1 MEKRHPDI
9 SAYALSLHDLGRAAG
24 DSPALERE
32 VSGVLDLLDRSPE
45 ICEFLANPL
54 VANEGKVSAL
64 ESWLKG
70 KISPA
75 LRHFLLMLIEQGQW
89 GHLRAIAAS
98 FFEMAGARDAKAAA
112 ELTSAVPLS
121 AGKIEE
127 LEAAM
132 SARLKRPVKFHVRVD
147 PGVIGGVSARVGDI
161 IIDGTVSRRLEQL
174 REALAKI

>member
-1 MEKRHPDI
+1 MENRPPDI
-9 SAYALSLHDLGRAAG
+9 SAYAASLHDLGRAAG
-24 DSPALERE
+24 NVPALESE
-32 VSGVLDLLDRSPE
+32 VSGVLDLLDRRPE

-64 ESWLKG
+64 DTLLKG
-70 KISPA
+70 KISPV
-75 LRHFLLMLIEQGQW
+75 LRHVLLILMEQGHW

-98 FFEMAGARDAKAAA
+98 FAEMAGTRA
-112 ELTSAVPLS
+112 EQSEGELISAVPLS

-132 SARLKRPVKFHVRVD
+132 SARLKRVVKFHVRVD
-147 PGVIGGVSARVGDI
+147 PGVIGGVSARVGDV

-174 REALAKI
+174 QEALAKL